1 MGCFELMNFLNG
13 KLVTRIFLL
22 DVRNNIDISPRSLLK
37 EFSDDK
43 IREETRKKIE
53 MCQSFTVSKNR
64 KEIYEIVRARGI
76 NKNFNHL

>member
-22 DVRNNIDISPRSLLK
+22 DVRNNIDVSPRSLLK
-37 EFSDDK
+37 ELGDDK
-43 IREETRKKIE
+43 IREETTRKIA

-64 KEIYEIVRARGI
+64 KEIYEIVNR
-76 NKNFNHL
+76 NHFDRSKYF